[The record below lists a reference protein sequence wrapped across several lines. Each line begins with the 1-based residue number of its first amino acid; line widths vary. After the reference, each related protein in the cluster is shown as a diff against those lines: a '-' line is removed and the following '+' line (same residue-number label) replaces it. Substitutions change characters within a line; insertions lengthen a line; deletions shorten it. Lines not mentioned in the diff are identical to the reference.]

1 MLKLDLAKLE
11 REGSLQ
17 VQAVVPESDPL
28 WDGTGLRFV
37 SALEVDLIAT
47 SLASGEYLVRGA
59 LRGTVGQECRRCL
72 CPVDVPVDVGVSF
85 LFGAPDVLGE
95 PGEGDIRPVDP
106 GAGEIDLGE
115 PIREELMLTVAPY
128 AVCSP
133 SCKGLCSRCGVDLN
147 VDTCECT
154 TEERDPR
161 WDALRALRTD

>member
-17 VQAVVPESDPL
+17 VQAAVPEGDPL
-28 WDGTGLRFV
+28 WDGTELRFR
-37 SALEVDLIAT
+37 SALDVDLRAT

-72 CPVDVPVDVGVSF
+72 QPVDVPVDVEVTF
-85 LFGAPDVLGE
+85 LFGAPDVLGDATD
-95 PGEGDIRPVDP
+95 GDVRPIDP

-115 PIREELMLTVAPY
+115 PIREELILSIEPY
-128 AVCSP
+128 ALCSP
-133 SCKGLCSRCGVDLN
+133 SCKGLCPQCGADLN
-147 VDTCECT
+147 VETCECVK
-154 TEERDPR
+154 EERDPR